1 MSEFELTQETS
12 QTLNEVNDVV
22 EVEESKGFI
31 GELFEGISEFFNS
44 IYESIKEFFS
54 DSEKVSSEEF
64 EKLGED
70 LTEAREFGI
79 QECSDAA
86 IRIFTPEVIENW
98 STMSDA
104 ERRSLAEEYAAEVA
118 KAFELEN
125 YTGIII
131 ERLDEGVAGYN
142 NGDGSIHLSEDL
154 IVSWSSPFQIIDT
167 ITHELRHQYQ
177 NECVDGYHDVPD
189 SVRKEWA
196 IAFQIYNYDYPTCYD
211 PWGYMYNPLELDSR
225 YAGETVVRNL
235 SNSLLTE

>member
-1 MSEFELTQETS
+1 MNEFELTQETS
-12 QTLNEVNDVV
+12 QPLDVTNEVD
-22 EVEESKGFI
+22 EVKESKGVI
-31 GELFEGISEFFNS
+31 GELFEGFSEFFKS
-44 IYESIKEFFS
+44 IYESLKDFFT
-54 DSEKVSSEEF
+54 DSEKVAAEEF
-64 EKLGED
+64 EKLDED
-70 LTEAREFGI
+70 LTEAREFGL

-118 KAFELEN
+118 KAFELVN
-125 YTGIII
+125 YTGVII
-131 ERLDEGVAGYN
+131 EQLEPGVAGYN
-142 NGDGSIHLSEDL
+142 NGDGSIHLTEEL
-154 IVSWSSPFQIIDT
+154 IASWNSPFQIIDT

-177 NECVDGYHDVPD
+177 NECVNGYHDVPD
-189 SVRKEWA
+189 SVREEWA
-196 IAFQIYNYDYPTCYD
+196 KAYEMYTYDYPTCYD